1 MTVSLRGTTAPIR
14 DVSNLGYAAVAV
26 YSLLFESAYK
36 EHEFHRPAHG
46 APYVTAGTTHWSHKA
61 ISQTL
66 HMGKATL
73 IKAIDRLLDNG
84 YVTVIGYSPST
95 TGSVHRVYR
104 VLHPDH
110 VKDQQHALEVIG
122 MPASTRQKARDQM
135 ARETYV
141 EYRDEECEERAKTD
155 DELKFYIDENHR
167 QTRLVATR
175 AVEECLAS

>member
-1 MTVSLRGTTAPIR
+1 MTVSLRCTTAPIR
-14 DVSNLGYAAVAV
+14 DVSNLGYASVAV

-46 APYVTAGTTHWSHKA
+46 APYITAGTTHWSHKA

-84 YVTVIGYSPST
+84 YVTVIGYSPSP

-110 VKDQQHALEVIG
+110 IQDQQHALDVIG
-122 MPASTRQKARDQM
+122 IPASTRQKKKDMM
-135 ARETYV
+135 ARETYI
-141 EYRDEECEERAKTD
+141 EYCDIACEERAEFD
-155 DELKFYIDENHR
+155 DEILFYKR
-167 QTRLVATR
+167 QDILQRQGSDAACKR
-175 AVEECLAS
+175 

>member
-14 DVSNLGYAAVAV
+14 DVSNLGYAAVAD

-36 EHEFHRPAHG
+36 EHKFHRPAHG

-95 TGSVHRVYR
+95 TGSAHRVYR

-110 VKDQQHALEVIG
+110 IQDQQHALDVIG
-122 MPASTRQKARDQM
+122 MPASTRQKVRDQM

-141 EYRDEECEERAKTD
+141 EYRDEECEGRAKTD
-155 DELKFYIDENHR
+155 DELKFYIVENHR
-167 QTRLVATR
+167 QERLAVTR
-175 AVEECLAS
+175 AVEESLAF